1 MFSSC
6 FQMELCFYYLLSKSE
21 WCLPPTLSGA
31 ATLNSKEIESKI
43 LANKDHFSPLLNL
56 TSAENAKS
64 VESKEANH
72 LFIC

>member
-1 MFSSC
+1 
-6 FQMELCFYYLLSKSE
+6 MELCFYYLLSKSE
-21 WCLPPTLSGA
+21 GCLPPTLTGA
-31 ATLNSKEIESKI
+31 ATLNSKERERESKI

-56 TSAENAKS
+56 TSVENAKS